1 MRPPHDTSAVARC
14 RVYTADGGYR
24 WVEFRGRPYLDP
36 RGFADGMLAAA
47 RIVDEQVEAEQQ
59 LKASLERFEAVVAN
73 APSAIS
79 VRDLGHRYT
88 LVNDAFANF
97 SGERQPVVW
106 SVDSRTRSC
115 HPMLW
120 NARDLLRLDSW
131 PGRVWWR
138 KSRSVAGQKPS
149 R

>member
-1 MRPPHDTSAVARC
+1 
-14 RVYTADGGYR
+14 
-24 WVEFRGRPYLDP
+24 
-36 RGFADGMLAAA
+36 MLAAA

-97 SGERQPVVW
+97 RENVNRWCG
-106 SVDSRTRSC
+106 RSIRG
-115 HPMLW
+115 
-120 NARDLLRLDSW
+120 RDLVTRCCGTL
-131 PGRVWWR
+131 
-138 KSRSVAGQKPS
+138 ATC
-149 R
+149 